1 MQRAVK
7 SVLVS
12 QVWWAQIEFGGGGVA
27 GEAGGVGDQG
37 VRQGAGGHWSFT
49 SVMAAWTAV
58 VSAMV
63 LRVV

>member
-1 MQRAVK
+1 MAK

-12 QVWWAQIEFGGGGVA
+12 QVWWAQISSAAAESL
-27 GEAGGVGDQG
+27 
-37 VRQGAGGHWSFT
+37 VRPAAWEIRVSASASGGHWSFT
-49 SVMAAWTAV
+49 SVMAAWTAL